1 MERELIL
8 SGIGGQGI
16 QLASAVVARAAVAE
30 GREVQV
36 FGSYGGMM
44 RGGAT
49 EATIV
54 LADGPVEAPPTV
66 SAAWSAVLMHHDFA
80 HSTLA
85 RLRPGSVVLINST
98 VARGLDLDDAWQ
110 VIEVPA
116 SDLAVEVGNV
126 MTASMVM
133 TGAYAAVTGLVGLE
147 SLVTALTASLPSYR
161 TQHADLNERALRLGW
176 SSSAAVAA
184 PGSVPAWPVPTG
196 VAG

>member
-1 MERELIL
+1 M
-8 SGIGGQGI
+8 
-16 QLASAVVARAAVAE
+16 
-30 GREVQV
+30 
-36 FGSYGGMM
+36 
-44 RGGAT
+44 
-49 EATIV
+49 
-54 LADGPVEAPPTV
+54 

-80 HSTLA
+80 DPTLA

-133 TGAYAAVTGLVGLE
+133 TGAYAAVTGLVRLE
-147 SLVTALTASLPSYR
+147 SLVTALTVSLPSYR

>member
-8 SGIGGQGI
+8 TGIGGQGI
-16 QLASAVVARAAVAE
+16 QLASVALSRAAVTD

-54 LADGPVEAPPTV
+54 VADGPVDAPPTV
-66 SAAWSAVLMHHDFA
+66 SATWSAVLMHHDFA
-80 HSTLA
+80 GPTLA
-85 RLRPGSVVLINST
+85 RLRPGSVLFVNTT
-98 VARGLDLDDAWQ
+98 VIRDLDLDDAWQ
-110 VIEVPA
+110 MVEVAA

-133 TGAYAAVTGLVGLE
+133 IGAYAAVTGLVELE
-147 SLVTALTASLPSYR
+147 SLVAASTASLPAYR
-161 TQHADLNERALRLGW
+161 TQHAALNEEALRRGW
-176 SSSAAVAA
+176 SSVAA
-184 PGSVPAWPVPTG
+184 GSAPAWPVASG
-196 VAG
+196 VAP

>member
-8 SGIGGQGI
+8 TGIGGQGI

-80 HSTLA
+80 DSTLA

>member
-8 SGIGGQGI
+8 TGIGGQGI
-16 QLASAVVARAAVAE
+16 QLASAVVARATVAE

-80 HSTLA
+80 DPTLA

-147 SLVTALTASLPSYR
+147 SLVTALTVSLPSYR